1 MNMVKTVN
9 KITIERTKDVKIEI
23 LTKEATSTTINNPHS
38 KVACQNKT
46 RQQIF
51 LAQLQHKLNDSEEH
65 VKLTKAEMLQSDDE
79 ATELTSCSFSRSQSI
94 MDDISPE
101 AY

>member
-46 RQQIF
+46 RQQKTRTSI
-51 LAQLQHKLNDSEEH
+51 
-65 VKLTKAEMLQSDDE
+65 VK
-79 ATELTSCSFSRSQSI
+79 
-94 MDDISPE
+94 
-101 AY
+101 